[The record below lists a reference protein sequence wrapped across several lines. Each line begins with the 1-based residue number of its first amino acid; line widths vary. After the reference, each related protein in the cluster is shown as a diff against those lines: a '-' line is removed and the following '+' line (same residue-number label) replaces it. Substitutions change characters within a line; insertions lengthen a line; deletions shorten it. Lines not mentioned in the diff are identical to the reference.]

1 MPAPTDHP
9 VRAPLHI
16 IEPTLTGTAGHCH
29 SLVRALVDAATAAA
43 QEAASPAAITVWA
56 GRSALADWPGPA
68 RLVAHFSRRWR
79 RLQAYFLLRRLLRQP
94 GRVLIS
100 TARSTDL
107 LLADWA
113 ASGQVPPH
121 KLFLFVHWLSG
132 KPARARRLSAL
143 ARRQP
148 HLEILAPTA
157 SVVAFFR
164 ACGFRATQ
172 VAYPLATSA
181 PAPAAA
187 PPAFKHLLV
196 AGGARIDKGF
206 DQLVDLV
213 AELARRGL
221 AWPVTVQTSIEPRHR
236 HDPALASA
244 LARLRGLQ
252 LQHPGLVLI
261 DQALSPADYRALFDG
276 ALVLQPYRV
285 ADFKD
290 RVSGVTLDALAAG
303 APVVAT
309 DGTWMAGLLRRFGA
323 GVATADLSPAG
334 LISAI
339 DRVLA
344 DHAGFAARAR
354 AAAAGVQAE
363 HSARQLIDAVLR

>member
-1 MPAPTDHP
+1 MPP
-9 VRAPLHI
+9 PLHI
-16 IEPTLTGTAGHCH
+16 IEPTLTGPAGHCH

-43 QEAASPAAITVWA
+43 SETAGPAEVTVWA
-56 GRSALADWPGPA
+56 GRSAVADWSGPA
-68 RLVAHFSRRWR
+68 RLAAHFSRRWR
-79 RLQAYFLLRRLLRQP
+79 RLQAFWLLRRLLRQP

-100 TARSTDL
+100 TAGSTDL

-113 ASGQVPPH
+113 ASGQIAPH
-121 KLFLFVHWLSG
+121 KLFLFVHWLSA
-132 KPARARRLSAL
+132 KPAKARRLSAL

-148 HLEILAPTA
+148 HIHILAPTA
-157 SVVAFFR
+157 SVVEFFR
-164 ACGFRATQ
+164 ACGFPATQ
-172 VAYPLATSA
+172 VPYPLAATA
-181 PAPAAA
+181 PAPADA
-187 PPAFKHLLV
+187 PPAFRHLLV

-206 DQLVDLV
+206 SQVVDLV
-213 AELARRGL
+213 AELAQRGL
-221 AWPVTVQTSIEPRHR
+221 AWPITVQTSIEPRHR

-252 LQHPGLVLI
+252 SRYPGLSLS
-261 DQALSPADYRALFDG
+261 DHALSPAGYRALFDG
-276 ALVLQPYRV
+276 ALVLQPYGV

-323 GVATADLSPAG
+323 GVATTDLSAGG

-339 DRVLA
+339 DQVLA

-354 AAAAGVQAE
+354 AAAARVMTE
-363 HSARQLIDAVLR
+363 HSARRLIDVVMQAD

>member
-1 MPAPTDHP
+1 MP
-9 VRAPLHI
+9 APLHI
-16 IEPTLTGTAGHCH
+16 IEPTLTGPAGHCH
-29 SLVRALVDAATAAA
+29 SLVRALVDAATASAN
-43 QEAASPAAITVWA
+43 ETSSPAGITVWA

-100 TARSTDL
+100 TAGSTDL

-113 ASGQVPPH
+113 ASGQIPPH

-132 KPARARRLSAL
+132 KPARARRLLAL

-157 SVVAFFR
+157 SVVDFFR
-164 ACGFRATQ
+164 ACGLPATQ
-172 VAYPLATSA
+172 VPYPLAA
-181 PAPAAA
+181 NVAAPAAA

-206 DQLVDLV
+206 AEVVDLV
-213 AELARRGL
+213 ADLARRGL
-221 AWPVTVQTSIEPRHR
+221 VWPISVQTSIELRHR

-252 LQHPGLVLI
+252 SSHPGLVLI
-261 DQALSPADYRALFDG
+261 DEALSPAGYRALFDG
-276 ALVLQPYRV
+276 ALVLQPYRA

-323 GVATADLSPAG
+323 GVATTDLSAGG

-339 DRVLA
+339 DQVLA

-354 AAAAGVQAE
+354 VAAAQVQAE
-363 HSARQLIDAVLR
+363 HSARRLIDVVMQGDPA

>member
-1 MPAPTDHP
+1 MPP
-9 VRAPLHI
+9 PLHI
-16 IEPTLTGTAGHCH
+16 IEPTLTSHAGHCH
-29 SLVRALVDAATAAA
+29 SLVRALVDAATAAPQA
-43 QEAASPAAITVWA
+43 AASPAGITVWA

-68 RLVAHFSRRWR
+68 RLVPHFSRRWR
-79 RLQAYFLLRRLLRQP
+79 RPQAYLLLRRLLRQP
-94 GRVLIS
+94 GRVLIA
-100 TARSTDL
+100 TAGSTDL
-107 LLADWA
+107 LLAGWA
-113 ASGQVPPH
+113 ASGQIAPH

-132 KPARARRLSAL
+132 KPAKARRLSVL

-148 HLEILAPTA
+148 HIHILAPTA
-157 SVVAFFR
+157 SVVDFFR

-172 VAYPLATSA
+172 VPYPLAVST
-181 PAPAAA
+181 PAPNGA

-206 DQLVDLV
+206 GQVVDLV

-221 AWPVTVQTSIEPRHR
+221 AWPITVQTSIEPRHR
-236 HDPALASA
+236 HDAALASA

-252 LQHPGLVLI
+252 STYPGLSLS
-261 DQALSPADYRALFDG
+261 DEALSPAGYHALFDG
-276 ALVLQPYRV
+276 ALVLQPYRA

-309 DGTWMAGLLRRFGA
+309 DGTWMASLLRRFGA
-323 GVATADLSPAG
+323 GVATADLSAAG

-339 DRVLA
+339 DQVLA
-344 DHAGFAARAR
+344 DHAGFATRAR
-354 AAAAGVQAE
+354 AAAARVMAE
-363 HSARQLIDAVLR
+363 HSARRLIDVVLQAE